1 MIYLELFLT
10 FLLIGV
16 MAFGGGYAMIPL
28 VRSFVVSNGWLTT
41 EEVSNIIAIAES
53 TPGPIAVNMATY
65 VGSLQGMANDGF
77 FGALL
82 GSFLC
87 TLGVVLPAFLIILLI
102 ASILKNFKN
111 NKYVNA
117 FLLGIKPIV
126 VGLIISTGLM
136 MIIQCFYVNFTTY
149 NTIFMSKPIIDW
161 TALAVVVGLIGIR
174 ILYKK
179 LLKKNISPILLI
191 IISAGIGMLVF

>member
-28 VRSFVVSNGWLTT
+28 VRSFVVSNGWLTL

-65 VGSLQGMANDGF
+65 VGSVQGMANGGF
-77 FGALL
+77 LGAFL

-87 TLGVVLPAFLIILLI
+87 TLGVVLPAFLIIL
-102 ASILKNFKN
+102 SI
-111 NKYVNA
+111 
-117 FLLGIKPIV
+117 IP
-126 VGLIISTGLM
+126 
-136 MIIQCFYVNFTTY
+136 
-149 NTIFMSKPIIDW
+149 
-161 TALAVVVGLIGIR
+161 
-174 ILYKK
+174 
-179 LLKKNISPILLI
+179 
-191 IISAGIGMLVF
+191 